1 MRMPLKTRKVS
12 NELLDHLDAEDPE
25 AIRSRK
31 DLHKI
36 NLFMG
41 NMRWIKKQIE
51 QLTKLSESSLNVIEV
66 GAGDG
71 QFLESLIQNKNLNLT
86 GIDIQPRPKSI
97 SNEVDWIQE
106 NVLEMETVPQKNS
119 DPVAVICNLIL
130 HHFSDDQLFKLGQTL
145 STADHVI
152 INEPSRRYLPLF
164 MGYLAFPLLGKVTRH
179 DMIVS
184 IRAGFR
190 NKELIR
196 YFPSKNCLSMD
207 ETIRGS
213 IRYVLS

>member
-1 MRMPLKTRKVS
+1 MPLRTRKVS

-51 QLTKLSESSLNVIEV
+51 QLTKRSESSLNVIEV

-145 STADHVI
+145 SNADHVI

-164 MGYLAFPLLGKVTRH
+164 MGYLAL
-179 DMIVS
+179 S
-184 IRAGFR
+184 
-190 NKELIR
+190 LIH
-196 YFPSKNCLSMD
+196 
-207 ETIRGS
+207 I
-213 IRYVLS
+213 

>member
-1 MRMPLKTRKVS
+1 MPLKTRKVS

-51 QLTKLSESSLNVIEV
+51 QLTKRSESSLNVIEV

-86 GIDIQPRPKSI
+86 GIDIQPRP
-97 SNEVDWIQE
+97 
-106 NVLEMETVPQKNS
+106 
-119 DPVAVICNLIL
+119 
-130 HHFSDDQLFKLGQTL
+130 
-145 STADHVI
+145 
-152 INEPSRRYLPLF
+152 
-164 MGYLAFPLLGKVTRH
+164 
-179 DMIVS
+179 
-184 IRAGFR
+184 
-190 NKELIR
+190 
-196 YFPSKNCLSMD
+196 
-207 ETIRGS
+207 
-213 IRYVLS
+213 

>member
-51 QLTKLSESSLNVIEV
+51 QLTKRSESSLNVIEV

-145 STADHVI
+145 SNADHVI
-152 INEPSRRYLPLF
+152 INEPSRRPPFQSSIDFNPPL
-164 MGYLAFPLLGKVTRH
+164 AR
-179 DMIVS
+179 DEI
-184 IRAGFR
+184 A
-190 NKELIR
+190 NKTISA
-196 YFPSKNCLSMD
+196 SKNL
-207 ETIRGS
+207 EATI
-213 IRYVLS
+213 VDTTPDLP